1 MRTDPALTR
10 RFEAVAADVYEPLQ
24 RYLRRRASADDA
36 GDVLA
41 DTLLTV
47 WRRLDDVPA
56 DDPLPWCYGVARR
69 SLANHRR
76 SRARRERLTER
87 VISHRLPDGDG
98 DGDGDPQHRIDRLD
112 PALAEAIGT
121 LSPAEQEI
129 IHLWAWEQLEPREI
143 AIVLDQTPN
152 AVSVALSRS
161 RRKLAQHLTSHTNNA
176 RTNNS
181 RTNNSQKPRQDR
193 AGAGQERVGDTVEL
207 GEEA

>member
-1 MRTDPALTR
+1 MRTDPALTG

-36 GDVLA
+36 ADVLA

-47 WRRLDDVPA
+47 WRRLDDVPT

-76 SRARRERLTER
+76 SRGRRERLTER
-87 VISHRLPDGDG
+87 VISHRLPGD
-98 DGDGDPQHRIDRLD
+98 DGDPQHRIDRLD
-112 PALAEAIGT
+112 PTLAEAIGT
-121 LSPAEQEI
+121 LSPAEQETV
-129 IHLWAWEQLEPREI
+129 HLWAWEQLEPREI

-152 AVSVALSRS
+152 AVSVALSRA
-161 RRKLAQHLTSHTNNA
+161 RRKLARHLTSQTND
-176 RTNNS
+176 TQSTNS
-181 RTNNSQKPRQDR
+181 RMPRQDR
-193 AGAGQERVGDTVEL
+193 TGAGQERVGDTVEL

>member
-47 WRRLDDVPA
+47 WRRLDDVPT

-69 SLANHRR
+69 TLANHRR
-76 SRARRERLTER
+76 SQGRRDRLTER
-87 VISHRLPDGDG
+87 VISHRLPDN
-98 DGDGDPQHRIDRLD
+98 DGDPQHRIDRLD
-112 PALAEAIGT
+112 PTLAEAIGT

-129 IHLWAWEQLEPREI
+129 VHLWAWEQLEPREI

-161 RRKLAQHLTSHTNNA
+161 RRKLAHHLTTQTNDSHAND
-176 RTNNS
+176 
-181 RTNNSQKPRQDR
+181 SQANRSQTPRQGR
-193 AGAGQERVGDTVEL
+193 GGAGQERVGDPVEF